1 MDRII
6 LLLALV
12 MSALLAWLA
21 FISLRPRLVRDPLG
35 ASFQLLR
42 ERLERAGVAASE
54 SCGPR
59 DLYLRTRR
67 VLVEDDVKTAR
78 RLLARYEAMRYGT
91 ASEQASRTD
100 IRELRRAIRAFRPRP
115 NPL

>member
-1 MDRII
+1 
-6 LLLALV
+6 V
-12 MSALLAWLA
+12 H
-21 FISLRPRLVRDPLG
+21 DPLG

-42 ERLERAGVAASE
+42 DRLERAGVAASE

-67 VLVEDDVKTAR
+67 TLVEDDVKLAR
-78 RLLARYEAMRYGT
+78 RLLARYESLRYGP
-91 ASEQASRTD
+91 ASEGVSRTD
-100 IRELRRAIRAFRPRP
+100 IRDLRRAIRAFRPRP